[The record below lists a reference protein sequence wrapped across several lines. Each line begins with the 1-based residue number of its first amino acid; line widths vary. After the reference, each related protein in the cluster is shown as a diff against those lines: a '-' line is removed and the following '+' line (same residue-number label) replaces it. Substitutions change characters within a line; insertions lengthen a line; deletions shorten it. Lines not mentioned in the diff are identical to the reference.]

1 MGISAALYEKMD
13 LRDNKLYP
21 INYGSYKMALMRN
34 TPKEIDVILIEGA
47 ENPGPVGE
55 PPMGP
60 IGAAIGNAIRRLTGN
75 RITEMPIQDF
85 I

>member
-21 INYGSYKMALMRN
+21 INYGSYRMALMRN
-34 TPKEIDVILIEGA
+34 TPKEIEVVLIEGA
-47 ENPGPVGE
+47 DVPGPVGE

-60 IGAAIGNAIRRLTGN
+60 IGAAVSNAIRRLTGK
-75 RITEMPIQDF
+75 RIIQMPLQDYV
-85 I
+85 